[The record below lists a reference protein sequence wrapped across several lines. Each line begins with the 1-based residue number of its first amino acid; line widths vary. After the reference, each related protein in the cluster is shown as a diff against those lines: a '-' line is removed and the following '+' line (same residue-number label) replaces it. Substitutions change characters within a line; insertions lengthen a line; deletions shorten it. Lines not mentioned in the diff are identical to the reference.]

1 MNTEAQSR
9 NRITLPS
16 FGTEIFTYLKD
27 VNDRE
32 SFTASRRLKDL
43 LSANLKSEL
52 EQHFDRPSLEK
63 LSQALSRKI
72 TNSLLSPGTSG
83 QSRTKDAL
91 IEVGALDN
99 SLKLRPN
106 YELITETLRIWSQDF
121 RSAKGAL
128 DNNFKCINSFLR
140 VQNTANDETV
150 RKLLKYE
157 INNHSDF
164 IEWSEELKN
173 YWKQKVLVKS
183 NISLS
188 YLNIFNA
195 FIDTFDQNLFN
206 TNFRI
211 LLDSL
216 WLEYLKEEQ
225 KSNHNI
231 NLAEYKALDS
241 FVAITP
247 TKFFDIDLQIENG
260 IISYRTIFHD
270 ISEFYVSQLRF
281 KLALDLATSDLFPNI
296 SFTVST
302 KVENEP
308 VLLIRAEGA
317 TNEVDVANIVNFLES
332 SIKNSK
338 PV

>member
-1 MNTEAQSR
+1 VNTEARSR

-16 FGTEIFTYLKD
+16 FGTEVFTYLKD

-52 EQHFDRPSLEK
+52 EQHFDRSSLEK

-72 TNSLLSPGTSG
+72 TNSLLSPGSSG

-99 SLKLRPN
+99 SLISRPN
-106 YELITETLRIWSQDF
+106 YESITEALRMWSQDF

-140 VQNTANDETV
+140 VQNTTNDETV

-157 INNHSDF
+157 INTHSDF
-164 IEWSEELKN
+164 IKWSEELKR
-173 YWKQKVLVKS
+173 YWKQKGLVKS

-188 YLNIFNA
+188 YLNTFNA

-206 TNFRI
+206 TEFRI
-211 LLDSL
+211 LLDLL

-225 KSNHNI
+225 KSNLNI
-231 NLAEYKALDS
+231 NLAERKALDS
-241 FVAITP
+241 FKAMTP
-247 TKFFDIDLQIENG
+247 TNFFDIDLQIENG
-260 IISYRTIFHD
+260 VISYRTIFHAM
-270 ISEFYVSQLRF
+270 SEFYVSQLRF

-332 SIKNSK
+332 TIKNSK